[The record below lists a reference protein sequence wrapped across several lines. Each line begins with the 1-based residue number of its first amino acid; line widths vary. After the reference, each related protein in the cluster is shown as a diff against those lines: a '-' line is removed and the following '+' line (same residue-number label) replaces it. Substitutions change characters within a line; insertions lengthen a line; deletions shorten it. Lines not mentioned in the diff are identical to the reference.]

1 LGASG
6 ATERNPGERV
16 SINVPKSKWFY
27 PYAALWRGTIAL
39 LSLII
44 LAGILPAAARQ
55 SNTAAA
61 QSKPAATAK
70 AKRKTTAVRHKPK
83 ITSHA
88 VRHHAVAH
96 RRVASHRT
104 ARRTTRRRYA
114 RHRYYMPRFDVTAG
128 DFTKFDDPVVRQAAI
143 AALGR
148 YYGSVVALDPN
159 DGRILSVVNQKLAF
173 SSGFEPC
180 STIKPVIALA
190 ALRQGLINRNTMIR
204 VGRRYSIN
212 LTEALAHSN
221 NAYFAELGRRLGFQ
235 TVERY
240 AHLLGLG
247 ERAGWDL
254 PEEHPGTFPSG
265 PPPSWRG
272 GVGKMTSFGE
282 GIQIT
287 PLQLAAMMSTF
298 ANGGSLY
305 YLQYPRTEE
314 QVKNF
319 APRLKRRIEIGPYA
333 DDIRE
338 GMLGAVEFG
347 TARESYTPDGELV
360 YAKTGTC
367 TDVTRGG
374 HLGWFVSYASSDDSL
389 KHHPKLVLVVLL
401 RRYGPRVSG
410 PHAAEIGGRI
420 YRSLYMKNF
429 FSADNSSADTSSAD
443 NQ

>member
-1 LGASG
+1 
-6 ATERNPGERV
+6 V
-16 SINVPKSKWFY
+16 HH
-27 PYAALWRGTIAL
+27 
-39 LSLII
+39 
-44 LAGILPAAARQ
+44 AAARRV
-55 SNTAAA
+55 T
-61 QSKPAATAK
+61 
-70 AKRKTTAVRHKPK
+70 
-83 ITSHA
+83 
-88 VRHHAVAH
+88 HHRYV
-96 RRVASHRT
+96 RRV
-104 ARRTTRRRYA
+104 RYT
-114 RHRYYMPRFDVTAG
+114 PRFDVTEG
-128 DFTKFDDPVVRQAAI
+128 DFTKFDDPLVRQAAI

-190 ALRQGLINRNTMIR
+190 ALREGLINGNTMIR

-247 ERAGWDL
+247 EPAGWEM
-254 PEEHPGTFPSG
+254 PEENPGTFPTA
-265 PPPSWRG
+265 PPPPWRG

-282 GIQIT
+282 GIRIT
-287 PLQLAAMMSTF
+287 PLQLAAMMSAF

-305 YLQYPRTEE
+305 YLQYPRTEG
-314 QVKNF
+314 QVKDF
-319 APRLKRRIEIGPYA
+319 TPRLKRRIDMSPYA
-333 DDIRE
+333 DAIRE

-367 TDVTRGG
+367 TDETRGG
-374 HLGWFVSYASSDDSL
+374 HLGWFVSYASSDDAEH
-389 KHHPKLVLVVLL
+389 HHPKLVLVVLL

-420 YRSLYMKNF
+420 YRSLYMQNF
-429 FSADNSSADTSSAD
+429 FSADNSSADRTAAD